1 MRDTFAV
8 WKLSQIFSTADLTLL
23 TSSTGDEGGGG
34 GSTFQPIY
42 KIITI
47 IHGAK
52 MAPLTFVVFI
62 AVYRLRVDYICIF
75 QK

>member
-34 GSTFQPIY
+34 GVYIST
-42 KIITI
+42 
-47 IHGAK
+47 
-52 MAPLTFVVFI
+52 
-62 AVYRLRVDYICIF
+62 YI
-75 QK
+75 